1 MKGTSPMKIITT
13 AILIAVSTGAAFTP
27 HAAQA
32 RDLVEFTLVSQE
44 LNGIEGRKN
53 LLARIK
59 IKAKKACA
67 YGTYSSYYRSDNCVK
82 DIQSQWIAAIANP
95 ALSALANPGSV
106 SIASV
111 SR

>member
-1 MKGTSPMKIITT
+1 MKIITT
-13 AILIAVSTGAAFTP
+13 AILIAISSGAAFTP
-27 HAAQA
+27 LVARA
-32 RDLVEFTLVSQE
+32 RDLVDFTLLSKE
-44 LNGIEGRKN
+44 LDGTENRKN

-67 YGTYSSYYRSDNCVK
+67 HGSYSAYYQSDDCVK
-82 DIQSQWIAAIANP
+82 DIESQWIAAIANP
-95 ALSALANPGSV
+95 ALSALANKDNV